1 MNDLTKGKE
10 IKHIV
15 RFSIPLFLGNFFQ
28 QLYAITDSIVVGNF
42 VGKNGLAAI
51 GGAFP
56 YIFAFTSMIIGLSTG
71 FSILVAQYFG
81 AKDYSKL
88 KKVIYSSY
96 YFVIFVSSIFSI
108 AGLMLSSFFLQKLSI
123 PFEILPDAKAYL
135 DISFGGLFFVF
146 GYNNI
151 SSILRGLGDSKTPLY
166 FLILATLLNAGLD
179 ILFVVGFGWGVGGSA
194 LATVISQ
201 AISFLFCALF
211 LHLTHKVLKIN
222 IRQFKF
228 DKKFFLLA
236 LKLGI
241 PSGIQQTLVGFSMI
255 ALYRLISNFGADAI
269 AAITA
274 AGRVEAFVIMPAL
287 NFSIALTNFSGQNFG
302 AGLFQRSKNG
312 YLITFLLSSLVS
324 ILISLLLIFYGA
336 NVIMLFTRDVK
347 VVEIGH
353 SYFRIVSPG
362 YLLFSALVVTNGLL
376 MGAGETFI
384 PMISSFLSLWVGRI
398 PFAALLSRF
407 FGING
412 LWISIPLG
420 WFLGFSFSYI
430 WYKTER
436 WKSKIVTL
444 DHRV

>member
-28 QLYAITDSIVVGNF
+28 QLYAITDSVVVGNF

-81 AKDYSKL
+81 AKDYVKL
-88 KKVIYSSY
+88 KRVIYSSY
-96 YFVIFVSSIFSI
+96 YFIIFVSLIFSI
-108 AGLMLSSFFLQKLSI
+108 VGLMLSSFFLEKLSI
-123 PFEILPDAKAYL
+123 PIEIVGKAKAYL
-135 DISFGGLFFVF
+135 DISFYGLFFVF

-151 SSILRGLGDSKTPLY
+151 SAILRGLGDSKTPLY
-166 FLILATLLNAGLD
+166 FLILATILNAALD
-179 ILFVVGFGWGVGGSA
+179 ILFVVGFSWGVEGSA

-201 AISFLFCALF
+201 AISFLLCVIYLHKNHEILKLSFSEFKCDYNILF
-211 LHLTHKVLKIN
+211 LAI
-222 IRQFKF
+222 
-228 DKKFFLLA
+228 
-236 LKLGI
+236 KLGI
-241 PSGIQQTLVGFSMI
+241 PSGVQQTLVGFSMI
-255 ALYRLISNFGADAI
+255 ALYRLLSNFGVDAI
-269 AAITA
+269 AAMTA
-274 AGRVEAFVIMPAL
+274 ASRIEAFVIMPAL

-302 AGLFQRSKNG
+302 AGLFERSKNG

-324 ILISLLLIFYGA
+324 ILISLVLICYGA
-336 NVIMLFTRDVK
+336 NFIMLFTRDTK
-347 VVEIGH
+347 VIEMGH
-353 SYFRIVSPG
+353 SYFRIVGMG
-362 YLLFSALVVTNGLL
+362 YLLFSGLVVTNGIL
-376 MGAGETFI
+376 MGAGETLI

-398 PFAALLSRF
+398 PFAILLSKF

-420 WFLGFSFSYI
+420 WLLGFSFSYL
-430 WYKTER
+430 WYKSGR
-436 WKSKIVTL
+436 WKGKIVTL
-444 DHRV
+444 GQKV